1 MGSREPGF
9 DIRGGRLGIVVLVV
23 LLLGGAFSSVGM
35 GAKNKAKPPA
45 TSSGTTITGSV
56 FVAREPYSVN
66 VGGTPQTVDLYGYP
80 RTFDF
85 GGQIPN
91 FLNATN
97 PESGQFDFATINV
110 WDAVNGKEMVV
121 TNHNGKMGPTGVPGR
136 VFKIDGYTAVG
147 YKAGDGV
154 VQGTLRTQVNT
165 FAVPSRRRLVW
176 DFVVRFG
183 GADLSKPWTFSPRD
197 HHPAT
202 IWQLKSDSV
211 SYPALLIVL
220 DTDPNNSQK
229 LAFDFSERTDPNG
242 RGSLL
247 GRATGLA
254 PQQDIAIVID
264 AFLDER
270 SNSSGG
276 QGYVKVWVNNLK
288 VVDVARPT
296 LTAQATTPHHWKF
309 GMYLYNDT
317 SPLSFDRFGFWKKVR
332 MIVPS

>member
-1 MGSREPGF
+1 MSSSEPGF
-9 DIRGGRLGIVVLVV
+9 DIGMIGRFGGVALLL
-23 LLLGGAFSSVGM
+23 LLLGEALAVTI
-35 GAKNKAKPPA
+35 A
-45 TSSGTTITGSV
+45 GTV

-66 VGGTPQTVDLYGYP
+66 VGGTLQPVDLYGYP

-85 GGQIPN
+85 GGHIPN

-110 WDAVNGKEMVV
+110 WDAVNGEEMVV
-121 TNHNGKMGPTGVPGR
+121 TNHNGKMGADGIPGR
-136 VFKIDGYTAVG
+136 VFKTNGYTAVG

-165 FAVPSRRRLVW
+165 FAVPSRRRFVW

-197 HHPAT
+197 LHPAT

-211 SYPALLIVL
+211 SSPALVMVV
-220 DTDPNNSQK
+220 DTDPKNSQK
-229 LAFDFSERTDPNG
+229 LALHFDARTDMNVSAS
-242 RGSLL
+242 RL
-247 GRATGLA
+247 GIARGLA
-254 PQQDIAIVID
+254 PQQDIAVVID

-270 SNSSGG
+270 PNTSGG
-276 QGYVKVWVNNLK
+276 QGYIKIWVNDLK
-288 VVDVARPT
+288 VVDLVRPT
-296 LTAQATTPHHWKF
+296 LTIQATTPHHWKF
-309 GMYLYNDT
+309 GMYLYKDT